1 MPFCSASGYLV
12 LDQPLCMLKAKTI
25 LQSTS
30 LSVILFVNVD
40 REKCLSMCEQI
51 LRNPSLVI
59 VLTKET
65 IGKYNF
71 ARSDL
76 TSDYQFGDKR
86 YCMRWL
92 IICSEGTRPIKRTFG
107 LFGPSMF
114 N

>member
-1 MPFCSASGYLV
+1 MHA
-12 LDQPLCMLKAKTI
+12 KAKTI

-65 IGKYNF
+65 VGKYNF
-71 ARSDL
+71 ARFDE
-76 TSDYQFGDKR
+76 QFV
-86 YCMRWL
+86 
-92 IICSEGTRPIKRTFG
+92 
-107 LFGPSMF
+107 
-114 N
+114 